1 MNVID
6 ASALVE
12 FTLNPE
18 LASRSRHLFDDDVF
32 APALLIAESLNALK
46 KQITRKRISAPRATF
61 AMRRIQTVPIEL
73 LSMHNLTEKVWNLS
87 KTFSTYDAC
96 YVALAQHLAVPLI
109 TCDTKLATE
118 AKKLVP
124 VLVPE

>member
-1 MNVID
+1 
-6 ASALVE
+6 
-12 FTLNPE
+12 
-18 LASRSRHLFDDDVF
+18 
-32 APALLIAESLNALK
+32 
-46 KQITRKRISAPRATF
+46 
-61 AMRRIQTVPIEL
+61 
-73 LSMHNLTEKVWNLS
+73 MHNLTEKVWNLS